1 MTPAAISITFT
12 PMNRPPDHSH
22 DRIYAV
28 VRQIPHGRVL
38 TYGDV
43 AALAGMPRHARLV
56 GYALHA
62 LVHPTEVPWHRVINH
77 KGGISAGRAWPGGE
91 QLQRNL
97 LEAEGVQ
104 FGLNGRVPLR
114 QFRWMTATEV
124 L

>member
-1 MTPAAISITFT
+1 
-12 PMNRPPDHSH
+12 MNRPPDHSH

-28 VRQIPHGRVL
+28 VRQIPRGRVL

-62 LVHPTEVPWHRVINH
+62 LVHPTDVPWHRVINH
-77 KGGISAGRAWPGGE
+77 KGGISTGRVWPGGE
-91 QLQRNL
+91 LLQRDL

-104 FGLNGRVPLR
+104 FALNGRVPLR
-114 QFRWMTATEV
+114 QYRWMTV
-124 L
+124 LPTA